1 MGTLLQDVR
10 YGLRALHRNAGF
22 AAVAIL
28 TLSLGIG
35 ANTAIFSV
43 VNGVLLRPLPY
54 PHADQI
60 YTLWHKALNGQY
72 ARGAVSPG
80 NFDDWRRASTTFSVM
95 AAYRWTNASLTGH
108 GEPTRLAG
116 IRSMGSIFEVLQMP
130 PLLGRT
136 FTARDDEPGAA
147 PVIVLSYSTWQRMF
161 GGNASVIGRSIL
173 IDDRATTIV
182 GVMPSAFR
190 FPDRDAEFWIPSGF
204 PGALRQSRTEYFL
217 QVVARLRPGASAG
230 AATAELEAIMA
241 GARRAHPRANENV
254 TVAVRPFDEDLTRN
268 VRTRLLVL
276 MGAVTLVLLIAAGN
290 VGNLLL
296 ARAATRGREIALR
309 QALGAGRARLVRQL
323 LTESLLL
330 GVLGGAAGLGVAA
343 VLLDLLRALLPAD
356 LPRIDEVSIDAGVL
370 AFTAFVSLAAGVLF
384 GLVPALQLASRT
396 TVAAM
401 RDGGR
406 ATGRHRLRGA
416 LVIAELALAVVL
428 LTGAGLLLKSFLRL
442 QQVDPGFQTARLVM
456 FRVSLPESRYA
467 EPARRLQFFERALES
482 LRRLP
487 GVDSAAIVD
496 RVPVAGGGS
505 GAWLNISGRP
515 LPAQQTP
522 PVVRY
527 QVVSPE
533 YFKTMGIRLVRGR
546 LLTVNDRADHAPSVV
561 ISRSLARRFWPSE
574 DPIGRTVVLGPL
586 EGPFPPTAVV
596 GIVEDVKLE
605 GLDAETPA
613 IVYLPHAV
621 MPLFSNFDFVVR
633 TSSDIADVARA
644 ATRQIQALDP
654 ALPVFGVSSLQE
666 IVEASV
672 APMRSSMLLLI
683 VFAAVAVVL
692 ASIGVFGVV
701 SFVVSQRVRE
711 IGIRVALGADPAAV
725 RRLILR
731 QGMRQAVSGVGLG
744 IVGSLALT
752 RALSSLLF
760 GVSST
765 DPATFAVAAA
775 ALLSV
780 AAAACYLPARQATT
794 IDPTVALRTD

>member
-10 YGLRALHRNAGF
+10 YGLRALRRNEGF

-54 PHADQI
+54 PEPERL
-60 YTLWHKALNGQY
+60 YTLWHKALNGEY
-72 ARGAVSPG
+72 TRGAVSPG
-80 NFDDWRRASTTFSVM
+80 NFDDWRRGSTTFNAM
-95 AAYRWTNASLTGH
+95 AAYRWTNASLAGH
-108 GEPTRLAG
+108 GEPMRLAG
-116 IRSMGSIFEVLQMP
+116 IRSMGSIFEVLQTP

-136 FTARDDEPGAA
+136 FAGVDDEPSAA
-147 PVIVLSYSTWQRMF
+147 PVVVLGYSTWQRVF
-161 GGNASVIGRSIL
+161 GGDPGVIGRSIL
-173 IDDRATTIV
+173 IDNRATTVV
-182 GVMPSAFR
+182 GVMPLEFR
-190 FPDRDAEFWIPSGF
+190 FPDRDAEFWMPSGF
-204 PGALRQSRTEYFL
+204 PSDLRQSRTEYFL
-217 QVVARLRPGASAG
+217 QVVARLRPGASASAG
-230 AATAELEAIMA
+230 SAELESIMA
-241 GARRAHPRANENV
+241 RARQAHPQANENV

-330 GVLGGAAGLGVAA
+330 GILGGAAGLGVAA

-356 LPRIDEVSIDAGVL
+356 LPRLDEVTIDASVL
-370 AFTAFVSLAAGVLF
+370 AFTMLVSLAAGVLF
-384 GLVPALQLASRT
+384 GLVPALQLAGRT
-396 TVAAM
+396 TVGAM
-401 RDGGR
+401 REGARG
-406 ATGRHRLRGA
+406 TGRHRLRGA
-416 LVIAELALAVVL
+416 LVISELALAVVL
-428 LTGAGLLLKSFLRL
+428 LTGAGLLLKSFSRL
-442 QQVDPGFQTARLVM
+442 QQVDPGFQTARLVT
-456 FRVSLPESRYA
+456 FRVSLPESRYP
-467 EPARRLQFFERALES
+467 EHARRLQFFQRALEGV
-482 LRRLP
+482 RRLP
-487 GVDSAAIVD
+487 GVTSAAIVD

-515 LPAQQTP
+515 LPPNQTP

-533 YFKTMGIRLVRGR
+533 YFRTMGIRLVRGR
-546 LLTVNDRADHAPSVV
+546 LLTEDDRADHAPSVV

-586 EGPFPPTAVV
+586 KGPFPPTAVV

-621 MPLFSNFDFVVR
+621 MPLFGNFDFVVR
-633 TSSDIADVARA
+633 TAGDLTGVARA

-654 ALPVFGVSSLQE
+654 TLPVFSVGSLEEVVQ
-666 IVEASV
+666 ASI
-672 APMRSSMLLLI
+672 APTRSSMLLL
-683 VFAAVAVVL
+683 VLFAIVAVVL
-692 ASIGVFGVV
+692 AAIGVFGVV

-711 IGIRVALGADPAAV
+711 IGIRMALGADPAGV
-725 RRLILR
+725 RRLILG
-731 QGMRQAVSGVGLG
+731 QGMRQAVAGIILG
-744 IVGSLALT
+744 IAGSLALT
-752 RALSSLLF
+752 RVMGTLLF
-760 GVSST
+760 GVSPT
-765 DPATFAVAAA
+765 DPATFAMAAA
-775 ALLSV
+775 ALLGV
-780 AAAACYLPARQATT
+780 AALACYVPARRATR
-794 IDPTVALRTD
+794 IDPTVALRAE

>member
-10 YGLRALHRNAGF
+10 YGLRALRRNAGF

-54 PHADQI
+54 HESERLYA
-60 YTLWHKALNGQY
+60 LWHKALNGEY
-72 ARGAVSPG
+72 TRGAVSPG
-80 NFDDWRRASTTFSVM
+80 NFDDWRRESTTFSAM
-95 AAYRWTNASLTGH
+95 AAYRWTNVSLTGQR
-108 GEPTRLAG
+108 EPMRLAG
-116 IRSMGSIFEVLQMP
+116 VRSMGSIFEVLQIR

-147 PVIVLSYSTWQRMF
+147 PVIVLGYATWQRMF
-161 GGNASVIGRSIL
+161 GGDRQVIGRSIL
-173 IDDRATTIV
+173 IDDRATVIV
-182 GVMPSAFR
+182 GVMPLAFR

-204 PGALRQSRTEYFL
+204 PAELRQSRTEYFL
-217 QVVARLRPGASAG
+217 QVVARLRPGVSPG
-230 AATAELEAIMA
+230 AAAAELESIMA
-241 GARRAHPRANENV
+241 RARHAHPRANENV

-309 QALGAGRARLVRQL
+309 QAVGAGRGRLVRQL

-343 VLLDLLRALLPAD
+343 VLLDLLRALLPPD
-356 LPRIDEVSIDAGVL
+356 LPRIDEVTIDAGVL
-370 AFTAFVSLAAGVLF
+370 AFTVFVSLLAGVLF

-396 TVAAM
+396 TVEAM

-416 LVIAELALAVVL
+416 LVISELALAVVL
-428 LTGAGLLLKSFLRL
+428 LTGAGLLFKSFLRL
-442 QQVDPGFQTARLVM
+442 QQVDPGFQAARLVT
-456 FRVSLPESRYA
+456 FRVSLPESRYP
-467 EPARRLQFFERALES
+467 EPARRLQFFQRALES
-482 LRRLP
+482 VRRIP

-533 YFKTMGIRLVRGR
+533 YFNTMGIRLVRGR
-546 LLTVNDRADHAPSVV
+546 LLTGDDRADHAPSVV
-561 ISRSLARRFWPSE
+561 ISRSLARRFWPSQ

-621 MPLFSNFDFVVR
+621 MPLFGNFDFVVR
-633 TSSDIADVARA
+633 TVGDSTDVARA

-654 ALPVFGVSSLQE
+654 ALPVFSVSSLQE
-666 IVEASV
+666 IVQASV
-672 APMRSSMLLLI
+672 APMRSSMLLLTL
-683 VFAAVAVVL
+683 FAAVAVVL

-711 IGIRVALGADPAAV
+711 IGIRVALGADPGAV
-725 RRLILR
+725 RRLILG
-731 QGMRQAVSGVGLG
+731 QGMRQAVSGVVLG

-760 GVSST
+760 GVSPT

-780 AAAACYLPARQATT
+780 AAMACYVPARRATT
-794 IDPTVALRTD
+794 IDPTVALRAD